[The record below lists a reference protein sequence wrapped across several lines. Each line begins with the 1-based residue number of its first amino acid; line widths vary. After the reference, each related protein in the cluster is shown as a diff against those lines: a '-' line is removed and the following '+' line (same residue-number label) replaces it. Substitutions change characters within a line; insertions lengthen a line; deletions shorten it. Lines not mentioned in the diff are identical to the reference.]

1 MSFAIKRAVA
11 MIWTGAGREFICW
24 ANVSVRAYV
33 IPGHGV
39 FITRGKSWI
48 RQLKAAGAFVIQIAT
63 MLQVFAKIVICY
75 ESKAHNYGVYLVL
88 VYKLYGGG
96 GYEIFDVTD

>member
-1 MSFAIKRAVA
+1 M
-11 MIWTGAGREFICW
+11 
-24 ANVSVRAYV
+24 
-33 IPGHGV
+33 
-39 FITRGKSWI
+39 
-48 RQLKAAGAFVIQIAT
+48 QLKAAGAFVFQIAT

-96 GYEIFDVTD
+96 YEIFDVTD

>member
-1 MSFAIKRAVA
+1 

-33 IPGHGV
+33 STGLEAFEARDKNWGM
-39 FITRGKSWI
+39 
-48 RQLKAAGAFVIQIAT
+48 QLKAAGAFVFQIAT

-96 GYEIFDVTD
+96 YEIFDVTD